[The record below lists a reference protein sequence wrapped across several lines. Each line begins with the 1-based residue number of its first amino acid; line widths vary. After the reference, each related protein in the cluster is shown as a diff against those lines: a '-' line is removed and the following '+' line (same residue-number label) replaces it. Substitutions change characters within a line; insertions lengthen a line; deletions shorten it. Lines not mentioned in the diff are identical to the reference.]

1 MSLKICSIASGSK
14 GNCCYVSDGKT
25 DILVDLGISA
35 TRAEK
40 CLCALGADPGR
51 VNIFVT
57 HAHVDHIGGLK
68 VFCKK
73 HPNAKV
79 YCQRACA
86 AGVFVMLGK
95 DPIIADAITDVDG
108 ISVRAVPVSHDVP
121 CYGYIIS
128 KDGKQRVAVVT
139 DVGEMNMATLDL
151 LCGCGVVMLEA
162 NHDKDRLARNP
173 RYTDALKKRIS
184 SPHGHLSNADC
195 AAACAYLA
203 SNGVKHFIL
212 AHLSEENND
221 PKLAVAQVKDSIYG
235 SGATDVRVIAALQ
248 NSMTGLFEVC

>member
-1 MSLKICSIASGSK
+1 MLDSVGFK
-14 GNCCYVSDGKT
+14 GQLLLCFRRENRYFGRSRNIRD
-25 DILVDLGISA
+25 A
-35 TRAEK
+35 

-128 KDGKQRVAVVT
+128 KDGKRVAVVT